1 MRKTLLAMTV
11 TSLFLSANA
20 LALGRLA
27 DVQIIDRD
35 TGQTLETHY
44 SRGEYWVA
52 GRPGARYAI
61 RVTNRSGERLLAVAA
76 VDGVNVI
83 SGDTAGVDQQGYVF
97 APGQGYDINGWRK
110 SREQVAAFT
119 FTDAGD
125 SYAQRTGRP
134 LNIGVIGVALFE
146 ERRPPQALL
155 EAPQSPGWRSGPA
168 DSVMGGMRA
177 APAPVPFNQPSARL
191 GTGHGEREDSLINY
205 VGFERDSS
213 EPREIVRIRYD
224 SQENLVAMGVIHR
237 PTPRWPQP
245 QAFPESP
252 GRFVPDPPG

>member
-1 MRKTLLAMTV
+1 MRKTLMAMTL
-11 TSLFLSANA
+11 TSLLMSANA

-27 DVQIIDRD
+27 DVQIVDRD
-35 TGQTLETHY
+35 SGQTLETHY

-83 SGDTAGVDQQGYVF
+83 SGDTAGFDQQGYIF
-97 APGQGYDINGWRK
+97 APGQGYDIDGWRK
-110 SREQVAAFT
+110 SQEQVAAFT
-119 FTDAGD
+119 FTDAGN

-134 LNIGVIGVALFE
+134 LNIGVIGVALFG
-146 ERRPPQALL
+146 ERRPPQVQL
-155 EAPQSPGWRSGPA
+155 EAPQSQSRDAWAGRALGA
-168 DSVMGGMRA
+168 HAAA
-177 APAPVPFNQPSARL
+177 APAPSNEPSARL
-191 GTGHGEREDSLINY
+191 GTGHGERENSRVEY
-205 VGFERDSS
+205 ASFERDSG
-213 EPREIVRIRYD
+213 EPREVVRIRYD
-224 SQENLVAMGVIHR
+224 SLENLVAMGVVRR